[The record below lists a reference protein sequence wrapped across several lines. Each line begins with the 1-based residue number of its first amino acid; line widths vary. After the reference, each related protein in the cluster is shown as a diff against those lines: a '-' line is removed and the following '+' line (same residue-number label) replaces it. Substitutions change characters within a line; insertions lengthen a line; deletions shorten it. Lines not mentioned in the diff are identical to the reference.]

1 MEKSS
6 ATVGSTYVDYPDHST
21 MYSSMRSLDYVGS
34 MPQNIYHGGAGKHY
48 GALDFTSAAAA
59 GAQSQTNC
67 FSHLSDSHHSATTQR
82 LHEYSAAAASGC
94 TTLNYMYGAAAG
106 TGYPYATEA
115 NHYAQHP
122 GNSESPDYPTHAQR
136 HPSRGSPPPTSNSQ
150 HSTHYNGSYASESAT
165 VLNANSSSTTG
176 VTTIT
181 GQEGQHGTDS
191 RPVSNGDAGD
201 RHTASSPGSDQPAA
215 PGDAG
220 LYKWMRIK
228 RNPPKTG
235 N

>member
-6 ATVGSTYVDYPDHST
+6 AAVGSTYVDYPASDHST

-34 MPQNIYHGGAGKHY
+34 MPQNIYHSGKHY
-48 GALDFTSAAAA
+48 GALDFTSA

-67 FSHLSDSHHSATTQR
+67 FSHLTDSHHTSQR
-82 LHEYSAAAASGC
+82 LHDFSSSGC
-94 TTLNYMYGAAAG
+94 TTLNYMYGGA
-106 TGYPYATEA
+106 GYPYASEA

-122 GNSESPDYPTHAQR
+122 GNSESPDYPSQR
-136 HPSRGSPPPTSNSQ
+136 HSRSSPTPSS
-150 HSTHYNGSYASESAT
+150 HAHYNGSYASESAT
-165 VLNANSSSTTG
+165 VLNANSATGATTG
-176 VTTIT
+176 P
-181 GQEGQHGTDS
+181 EQHSGDS

-201 RHTASSPGSDQPAA
+201 RHTASSPGSEHPAG
-215 PGDAG
+215 PGETGG

-235 N
+235 NYFISSCCNLITNHHAM